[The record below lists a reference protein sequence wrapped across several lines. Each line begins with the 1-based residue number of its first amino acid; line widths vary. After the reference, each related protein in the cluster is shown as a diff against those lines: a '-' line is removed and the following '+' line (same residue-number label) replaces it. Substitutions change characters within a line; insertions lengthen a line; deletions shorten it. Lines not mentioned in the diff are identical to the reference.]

1 MLAAG
6 SSGPGVP
13 CGFNWVCLLAFH
25 SRMGFVAPELERGEH
40 PMWKV
45 DRGAMVPEKNK
56 RSLPA
61 GRLTIVFETKAM
73 RC

>member
-1 MLAAG
+1 
-6 SSGPGVP
+6 
-13 CGFNWVCLLAFH
+13 
-25 SRMGFVAPELERGEH
+25 MGFVAPELERGEH